1 MNEVGLLKNVLEYM
15 ETGKITGNDLKS
27 LLEQA
32 DRRGSGSRNEN
43 SACEFVFRGHRGF
56 EGEMESLKKMAAY
69 ELGLK
74 SPDKWDDSDW
84 EKFGHWQNVFHSH
97 DVVSGPHC
105 TEISNEKYRR
115 GMESNRWLK
124 ENCCQ

>member
-1 MNEVGLLKNVLEYM
+1 MKYVGLLKQVLEYM
-15 ETGKITGNDLKS
+15 ETGKITGNELKE

-32 DRRGSGSRNEN
+32 DSRDSGSDNEYFTH
-43 SACEFVFRGHRGF
+43 EFILRSHRGF
-56 EGEMESLKKMAAY
+56 EEEHEHMKSMASY

-84 EKFGHWQNVFHSH
+84 EKFRHWQNVFHSY

-115 GMESNRWLK
+115 GLESQRWI
-124 ENCCQ
+124 EEHCN